1 MKKLA
6 LLVALASGAFTV
18 SAQDAIGVLQGVSGT
33 VSLSGKNVVSRAT
46 TGTPVY
52 DGSAILV
59 SSSGKATLVLN
70 SGCSVSLGANQHL
83 SVSAKLP
90 CEQMTASVKHLFPAY
105 QVAQAPIG
113 SGITPPPTFPP
124 PPGFIA
130 GLGGLGTIVPLTV
143 LGVGFA
149 VAQNSANDNPV
160 SGQ

>member
-18 SAQDAIGVLQGVSGT
+18 SAQDAAIGVLQGVSGT
-33 VSLSGKNVVSRAT
+33 VSVSGKNVVSRAT

-52 DGSAILV
+52 EGSAILV

-70 SGCSVSLGANQHL
+70 SGCAVSLGANQHL

-90 CEQMTASVKHLFPAY
+90 CEQMSASVKHLFPAY
-105 QVAQAPIG
+105 KVAQAPIG
-113 SGITPPPTFPP
+113 GGTTPPPPP
-124 PPGFIA
+124 PAPGFFA
-130 GLGGLGTIVPLTV
+130 GLGGTGTLVPLGV
-143 LGVGFA
+143 LGVGTAFA
-149 VAQNSANDNPV
+149 VNSTNDKPV

>member
-18 SAQDAIGVLQGVSGT
+18 SAQDAAIGVLQGVSGT
-33 VSLSGKNVVSRAT
+33 VSVSGKNVVSRAT

-70 SGCSVSLGANQHL
+70 SGCAVSLGANQHL

-90 CEQMTASVKHLFPAY
+90 CEQMSASVKHLFPAY
-105 QVAQAPIG
+105 KVAQAPIG
-113 SGITPPPTFPP
+113 GGTTPPP
-124 PPGFIA
+124 PPGTTL
-130 GLGGLGTIVPLTV
+130 LGGVPLTTLVPLGV
-143 LGVGFA
+143 LGVGGLIA
-149 VAQNSANDNPV
+149 ANNTNNNPV

>member
-33 VSLSGKNVVSRAT
+33 VSLSGKNVVSRVTSGAA
-46 TGTPVY
+46 VY
-52 DGSAILV
+52 EGSAILV

-70 SGCSVSLGANQHL
+70 SGCTVSLGANQHL
-83 SVSAKLP
+83 SVNAKVP
-90 CEQMTASVKHLFPAY
+90 CGQMSASVKHLFPAY

-124 PPGFIA
+124 PGGFIA
-130 GLGGLGTIVPLTV
+130 GLGGLGTIVPLTILG
-143 LGVGFA
+143 LGV
-149 VAQNSANDNPV
+149 VAAENSANNTPV